1 MNNEK
6 LKKMLHAAEK
16 YGADAVCEMVAEH
29 TGQNG
34 SERIEA
40 VSSGI
45 GDDNASSRVAK
56 SEPRIDRWQLILLP
70 TYPCN
75 HVKEQQENLYRANA
89 PSAWNV

>member
-45 GDDNASSRVAK
+45 GDDNASQNS
-56 SEPRIDRWQLILLP
+56 I
-70 TYPCN
+70 
-75 HVKEQQENLYRANA
+75 YRFIQVGNRYIQTFGIERRSTVRSDIAF
-89 PSAWNV
+89 

>member
-45 GDDNASSRVAK
+45 GDDNASQIANLMYAGTQ
-56 SEPRIDRWQLILLP
+56 RIIEGGDNRTPDRSLAVDPFTYLP
-70 TYPCN
+70 
-75 HVKEQQENLYRANA
+75 L
-89 PSAWNV
+89 